1 MSLEVPTLTAD
12 GVAPS
17 VSAPRSVS
25 AFLRS
30 PAEILFGEGMRHSIG
45 WLAARAGTRPFLI
58 VDPHLAGSSS
68 VVEVLDNL
76 SAHGLTT
83 RVWEEVTP
91 ELPSDLARRAA
102 REAVRFDADLVIAI
116 GGGSCMDL
124 AKLVATIARHGG
136 QPSDYYGEFAVPGPV
151 LPVIAAP
158 TTAGTGSEVTPVA
171 VVTDAE
177 LGTKVGLSSPYLI
190 PHAAVCD
197 PELTHS
203 CPPEVTAASGA
214 DALSH
219 CIEAYTARRRPSDP
233 MLARERVFVGRSA
246 LTDALALEGLASIVD
261 GLPAAYTDG
270 NDAIARAK
278 TMYGAMLAGMAFGTA
293 GTAAAHALQYPVGAR
308 TGTSHGVGVGIL
320 LPYVMAY
327 NLPTRV
333 PEMAAI
339 ARILGAEGSDQ
350 EAHAAPELV
359 SRFLGSVGIP
369 SRLQDIGIAEDQALE
384 IATQGTRAVR
394 LSENNP
400 RTLTV
405 ESARDIVTAAIRG
418 DMTSLAASA
427 TGPIDQSKGSE
438 S

>member
-1 MSLEVPTLTAD
+1 MSLEMPTLAAD
-12 GVAPS
+12 GIDPS
-17 VSAPRSVS
+17 ATASHPLF

-30 PAEILFGEGMRHSIG
+30 PGEILFGEGMRRSIG
-45 WLAARAGTRPFLI
+45 WLAARAGTKPFLI

-68 VVEVLDNL
+68 LQEVADSL
-76 SAHGLTT
+76 SAAGLSAQ
-83 RVWEEVTP
+83 VWDEVTP
-91 ELPSDLARRAA
+91 ELPSDLATRAA
-102 REAVRFDADLVIAI
+102 EAAVRFGADLVVAI

-124 AKLVATIARHGG
+124 AKVVATVARHGG

-197 PELTHS
+197 PELTYS
-203 CPPEVTAASGA
+203 CPPAVTAASGT

-219 CIEAYTARRRPSDP
+219 CIEAYTARRRPGSP
-233 MLARERVFVGRSA
+233 MLARERVFVGRSN
-246 LTDALALEGLASIVD
+246 LTDALALEALAAIVE
-261 GLPAAYTDG
+261 GLPAAFQDKS
-270 NDAIARAK
+270 NPEARAK
-278 TMYGAMLAGMAFGTA
+278 VMYGAMLAGMAFGTA

-327 NLPTRV
+327 NLPARI

-339 ARILGAEGSDQ
+339 ARTFGAEGADDEVAQ
-350 EAHAAPELV
+350 AAPELV
-359 SRFLGSVGIP
+359 SRFLGGVGIP
-369 SRLQDIGIAEDQALE
+369 SRLQDIGITEDQARD

-400 RTLTV
+400 RPLTV
-405 ESARDIVTAAIRG
+405 ESAHEIMTAAIRG
-418 DMTSLAASA
+418 DMTSLAAS
-427 TGPIDQSKGSE
+427 TPHRSKGSVL
-438 S
+438 